1 MREPK
6 RRQTIKEWELETGI
20 KVIDPKG
27 FTNWNGKS
35 RTLTNKYTKEQFRKS
50 LEKSIITITTEK
62 GMDFYE
68 GKDIFDEYWRSYVRV
83 NEQKKSEVTYGKYRN
98 KKVTAEYRHIK

>member
-35 RTLTNKYTKEQFRKS
+35 RLLTNRYTKEQFRKS
-50 LEKSIITITTEK
+50 LEKSIITVKTQK
-62 GMDFYE
+62 GLEFLQGIE
-68 GKDIFDEYWRSYVRV
+68 QEDEYWRSWIKSKT
-83 NEQKKSEVTYGKYRN
+83 KKEKY
-98 KKVTAEYRHIK
+98 K